1 MSTDKYVQQWA
12 RGFEQGQKVAFSMA
26 DAAPYM
32 TPTYMGGA
40 GGALLGGLAGGFSDN
55 TDENGKPK
63 GVMSRLGN
71 VLMGAGIGGAVGAGG
86 GYLYS
91 QYGKKPLP
99 GVQKAPTPKAPAPAP
114 LSPGCPGLNA
124 GSQKS
129 PAPTPV
135 NPGTNNLRQQ
145 QVPVGPVGPGWGPR
159 VVHKA
164 MNAVFPPHSYPLTP
178 FINPQ

>member
-71 VLMGAGIGGAVGAGG
+71 VLVGAGIGGAVGAGG

-91 QYGKKPLP
+91 QYGKKPLLA
-99 GVQKAPTPKAPAPAP
+99 APKPP
-114 LSPGCPGLNA
+114 
-124 GSQKS
+124 
-129 PAPTPV
+129 PAPTE
-135 NPGTNNLRQQ
+135 QQ
-145 QVPVGPVGPGWGPR
+145 RNGKATGMGVTPPAPTEQQRNGKATGMGVTPR
-159 VVHKA
+159 SA
-164 MNAVFPPHSYPLTP
+164 
-178 FINPQ
+178 

>member
-1 MSTDKYVQQWA
+1 MDKYTAHWA
-12 RGFEQGQKVAFSMA
+12 RGFEQGQKIAFSIA

-32 TPTYMGGA
+32 VGGA

-63 GVMSRLGN
+63 GFMSRLGN

-91 QYGKKPLP
+91 QYGKGPP
-99 GVQKAPTPKAPAPAP
+99 PFVGPPAPAAPAPKP
-114 LSPGCPGLNA
+114 LSPGYPGYNF

-129 PAPTPV
+129 LIDTTPLS
-135 NPGTNNLRQQ
+135 PIL
-145 QVPVGPVGPGWGPR
+145 
-159 VVHKA
+159 
-164 MNAVFPPHSYPLTP
+164 
-178 FINPQ
+178 